1 MAHVITETDR
11 TQIDE
16 IRYLISVFIREAE
29 LATDVILSDVFLRS
43 SELELYNY
51 LGLDGDDMFDTMIGS
66 DPRTYAEIEYHN
78 RSVLAVQYL
87 TAIKLIP
94 NLPQLLEESVLRESV
109 RYQDI
114 DWREKIQSYRNTI
127 ARLLEPIAPE
137 GNLYDLHAVFE
148 EVDQLVA
155 F

>member
-11 TQIDE
+11 TPIDE
-16 IRYLISVFIREAE
+16 IRFLLSVYIREAE

-43 SELELYNY
+43 AELELYSF
-51 LGLDGDDMFDTMIGS
+51 LGLDGDDMFDAMIGS
-66 DPRTYAEIEYHN
+66 DPRNNFQTEYRE
-78 RSVLAVQYL
+78 RSMLAVQYL

-94 NLPQLLEESVLRESV
+94 NLPQLLEESILRERV

-114 DWREKIQSYRNTI
+114 NWKEKIEHYRESI
-127 ARLLEPIAPE
+127 FRLLEPIAPE
-137 GNLYDLHAVFE
+137 GNLTDLRAIFD
-148 EVDQLVA
+148 EVDQYVA